1 MPDSD
6 QSLERLAELIWRT
19 VKLRVALL
27 VAGAVLLL
35 ITWSG
40 LSNGNADANK
50 LDIEYCTHVEQETSD
65 ALEKLAPSWKDRSS
79 FYCSPANARLTIE
92 SGRAFSTILPLEGE
106 PFERQKSELA
116 DYDRKRRAAYKLEIG
131 LSSQGAES
139 KIIVNALSVAQ
150 VVPFI
155 VVVILAI
162 VMILGFQQQAYRV
175 RLRSLLAAFD
185 VNEEQ
190 RYKIAETQFLSGFDV
205 GDGTRSSLWRVL
217 SPEGVAIAGLLASVT
232 YLFVAVL
239 AAFIVNLI
247 HLTNSIFANYLFA
260 LYALVF
266 LSVVA
271 LWRTHQKYRLHRHF
285 RQSRFR
291 YLDFLRQDRIAR
303 ILVVVVVLS
312 VFLPW
317 TTPNR
322 LRGYRF
328 IFHQKALFMANGHA
342 QYPLD
347 PSLFVE
353 VRVQLF
359 IVAMFLVAVLLVPA
373 FRKAGKGVRTAFSRA
388 HQLLAFLTLFLI
400 LNYLLYMG
408 SLEYLSMSDADFS
421 AAWLMGVMNRDA
433 GYTLSSYDPAYG
445 FVIFVCCC
453 LALCCFS
460 LLAVESAGDN
470 D

>member
-139 KIIVNALSVAQ
+139 K
-150 VVPFI
+150 
-155 VVVILAI
+155 
-162 VMILGFQQQAYRV
+162 
-175 RLRSLLAAFD
+175 
-185 VNEEQ
+185 
-190 RYKIAETQFLSGFDV
+190 
-205 GDGTRSSLWRVL
+205 
-217 SPEGVAIAGLLASVT
+217 
-232 YLFVAVL
+232 
-239 AAFIVNLI
+239 
-247 HLTNSIFANYLFA
+247 
-260 LYALVF
+260 
-266 LSVVA
+266 
-271 LWRTHQKYRLHRHF
+271 
-285 RQSRFR
+285 
-291 YLDFLRQDRIAR
+291 
-303 ILVVVVVLS
+303 
-312 VFLPW
+312 
-317 TTPNR
+317 
-322 LRGYRF
+322 
-328 IFHQKALFMANGHA
+328 NGHA